1 MCLQKSQRE
10 PDQTSV
16 GINFARQNQEVST
29 VANKEQKKTQKA
41 APKSNKQK
49 KQMQKE
55 KKAAKVNPGSIIL
68 KKE

>member
-10 PDQTSV
+10 PGQRSV
-16 GINFARQNQEVST
+16 GINFVKQNQEGST

-55 KKAAKVNPGSIIL
+55 KKAAKASSGGITL